1 MKYMYMVWLLIL
13 AFSFSLK
20 GQDFVYQPKN
30 PAFGGHYLNY
40 TWLLNS
46 ANVQDTF
53 EDPEEAIKEAEED
66 NLLNDFSESL
76 NRQLLNQL
84 TRNLIATQFGE
95 DELTEGSYV
104 FGDFQIDIA
113 PGFEGLVITIFD
125 LGTGG
130 ETQVIVPYY

>member
-1 MKYMYMVWLLIL
+1 MKQLTLISVIFL
-13 AFSFSLK
+13 TFSLGLN

-40 TWLLNS
+40 TWLLSS
-46 ANVQDTF
+46 ANAQDTF
-53 EDPEEAIKEAEED
+53 EDPEEAAKEAEED

-76 NRQLLNQL
+76 NRQLLSQL
-84 TRNLIATQFGE
+84 TRNIITSQFGE
-95 DELTEGSYV
+95 DQLSEGSYV